1 MGRMVGYY
9 LFLLIIL
16 FLFGVYNL
24 FTRVK
29 NDAIVYLHPTLAEG
43 IASRW
48 TILIIA
54 GAGMLLGALLSQEM
68 LVIPRKVIFNPGVFV
83 FSDIMVIFIA
93 MMITDVIL
101 LYIFNALAMSSSAII
116 MVLFELLGSSV
127 AVSLVSIRS
136 MRKSFSDLILFIN
149 PVDVLHIIAGII
161 ISVIVAFFAG
171 AISVWRPSDHHR
183 FLFHHDQWIRD
194 FFPVGNRYRTG

>member
-1 MGRMVGYY
+1 MVGYY

-83 FSDIMVIFIA
+83 FSDIMVIFMA
-93 MMITDVIL
+93 MMIWQCHLQPLSWYCLSCWGHL
-101 LYIFNALAMSSSAII
+101 L
-116 MVLFELLGSSV
+116 LF
-127 AVSLVSIRS
+127 R
-136 MRKSFSDLILFIN
+136 
-149 PVDVLHIIAGII
+149 
-161 ISVIVAFFAG
+161 
-171 AISVWRPSDHHR
+171 W
-183 FLFHHDQWIRD
+183 
-194 FFPVGNRYRTG
+194 